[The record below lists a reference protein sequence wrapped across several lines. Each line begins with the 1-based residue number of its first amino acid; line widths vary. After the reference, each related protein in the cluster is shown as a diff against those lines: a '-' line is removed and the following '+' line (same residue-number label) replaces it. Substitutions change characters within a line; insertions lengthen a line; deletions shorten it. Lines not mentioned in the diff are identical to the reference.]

1 LDSGLEASVAS
12 ARPFGNNAREKQP
25 QHGVSRRASVAFQ
38 PETAMAACDDRAFA
52 RGLVP
57 YVPAPVD
64 ALAWMMFVSPPIG
77 ALMAFALLWR
87 AERLLLHSAT
97 AAHGR
102 VLRRWAMVCHVI
114 ALLACGFAAIALTQN
129 EPPPGDVLFELG
141 FYFLLVGA
149 WWGFWAGAS
158 LLPWLA
164 QRSDLRMATEW
175 RATEIVLA
183 LLFTL
188 GLGLGGAA
196 AGSIVWFGLL
206 FAAVASLH

>member
-1 LDSGLEASVAS
+1 LDISLEASVAS

-38 PETAMAACDDRAFA
+38 PETAMAACDARAVA
-52 RGLVP
+52 LDLVP
-57 YVPAPVD
+57 YAPATVD
-64 ALAWMMFVSPPIG
+64 ALVWMVFVSPPVG
-77 ALMAFALLWR
+77 ALMAFALLLR
-87 AERLLLHSAT
+87 AERLLRQTAT
-97 AAHGR
+97 AKHGR
-102 VLRRWAMVCHVI
+102 VLRRWAMVCHVL

-158 LLPWLA
+158 LLPWLL